1 MKNKTPSPSSSA
13 SSSRRVTP
21 VKVNK
26 PPVKRQLFANNKR
39 ARREHEF
46 QELLRKHANGKNTG
60 RDPFENNPN
69 AFARARAA
77 LGTGN
82 YTKAQR
88 EALKTWSQS
97 SPESWTSGKL
107 KKTNRNINNNI
118 SSVKYPNKATK
129 KRARKLGIPLR
140 YIPNWIE
147 NDVNGANRANTDPE
161 NRDPSIPHTEP
172 YTEANIL
179 KKIANAEKAR
189 AKANANAKA
198 AKAKMPNLKKRAKA
212 LKVSLTKPWRFP
224 MGLPQKKYV
233 YKSVNE
239 LENNIANAEKA
250 KVREERRKQVGERI
264 KKKQAAAKTRAKAK
278 REYEREYE
286 REYGRKP
293 SVNTKKWRNAT
304 RGFILKNKPKPKK
317 KAAPKKKTKAAAP
330 NAQNK
335 RNRAYIAK
343 EVRGIMS
350 RVKKAAAPPKKKAA
364 AAPKKRVAQKGKTK
378 SSYDKNVRAYAKKL
392 GIKISYRVPRKEGQ
406 KKASGLFY
414 TTNNLEKKIRNRLA
428 EQGNVANIA
437 NIRAR
442 IKGNNLTPGNKNYI
456 AKEVKGIMN
465 RVIAKG
471 TAKSKKRKA
480 AAPTANTRKPK
491 RVNPAMNIV
500 AGMKKNSEKKKAEEK
515 RFLERL
521 QQKQY
526 EQYKKQQSN
535 LQKKHVNS
543 ALRHEFGNN
552 VNMVRGL
559 NQYGSAAPWR
569 HDGIWRQVFPR

>member
-97 SPESWTSGKL
+97 SPESWASGKL

-129 KRARKLGIPLR
+129 KRARKLGIKLR

-147 NDVNGANRANTDPE
+147 NDVNGANRANTDPA

-212 LKVSLTKPWRFP
+212 LKVSLTKPWRVP

-250 KVREERRKQVGERI
+250 KVREERRKRFEKR
-264 KKKQAAAKTRAKAK
+264 KKNEKAAAKARAKAK
-278 REYEREYE
+278 REYE
-286 REYGRKP
+286 KMN
-293 SVNTKKWRNAT
+293 STKKWRNAT

-350 RVKKAAAPPKKKAA
+350 RVKKAAAPPKKKKAA

-392 GIKISYRVPRKEGQ
+392 GIKISYRVQQKEGQ
-406 KKASGLFY
+406 NRASGRFFK
-414 TTNNLEKKIRNRLA
+414 TNNLEKKIRNRLA

-471 TAKSKKRKA
+471 TATSKKRKA
-480 AAPTANTRKPK
+480 APATANTRKPK

-500 AGMKKNSEKKKAEEK
+500 AGMKKNSEKKKEEEK
-515 RFLERL
+515 RRLKRL
-521 QQKQY
+521 QQKLH
-526 EQYKKQQSN
+526 EQYMREKSKKEKIN
-535 LQKKHVNS
+535 VNS
-543 ALRHEFGNN
+543 ALRHEFGKNA
-552 VNMVRGL
+552 NMVRGM
-559 NQYGSAAPWR
+559 NQYGSA
-569 HDGIWRQVFPR
+569 IPR

>member
-1 MKNKTPSPSSSA
+1 MKNKTPSPSSA

-26 PPVKRQLFANNKR
+26 PPVKRQLFESANNKR
-39 ARREHEF
+39 RRKEREF
-46 QELLRKHANGKNTG
+46 QELLRRHANGKNTG

-88 EALKTWSQS
+88 KALKTLSQS
-97 SPESWTSGKL
+97 SPESWASGKL

-129 KRARKLGIPLR
+129 KRARKLGIKLR

-147 NDVNGANRANTDPE
+147 NDVNGANRANTDPA

-250 KVREERRKQVGERI
+250 KVREERRKRFEKR
-264 KKKQAAAKTRAKAK
+264 KKNEKAAAKARAKAK
-278 REYEREYE
+278 REYE
-286 REYGRKP
+286 KMN
-293 SVNTKKWRNAT
+293 STKKWRNAT

-350 RVKKAAAPPKKKAA
+350 RVKKAAAPPKKKKAA

-392 GIKISYRVPRKEGQ
+392 GIKLSYRVQQKEGQ
-406 KKASGLFY
+406 NRASGRFFK
-414 TTNNLEKKIRNRLA
+414 TNNLEKKIRNRLA

-471 TAKSKKRKA
+471 TATSKKRK

-491 RVNPAMNIV
+491 RVTPAMNIV
-500 AGMKKNSEKKKAEEK
+500 AGMKKNSEKKKEEEK
-515 RFLERL
+515 RFLKRL
-521 QQKQY
+521 QQKLH
-526 EQYKKQQSN
+526 EQYMREKSKKEKIN
-535 LQKKHVNS
+535 VNS
-543 ALRHEFGNN
+543 ALRHEFGKNA
-552 VNMVRGL
+552 NMVRGL
-559 NQYGSAAPWR
+559 NQYGSA
-569 HDGIWRQVFPR
+569 IPR

>member
-26 PPVKRQLFANNKR
+26 KPPVKRQLFETANNKR
-39 ARREHEF
+39 RRKEREF
-46 QELLRKHANGKNTG
+46 QELLRKHANGKNIG
-60 RDPFENNPN
+60 RDPFEKNPN

-88 EALKTWSQS
+88 EALKTLSQS
-97 SPESWTSGKL
+97 SPESWASGKL

-140 YIPNWIE
+140 YTPNWIE
-147 NDVNGANRANTDPE
+147 NDVNGVDAKDDP
-161 NRDPSIPHTEP
+161 RTEP

-179 KKIANAEKAR
+179 KKIANAEKAM
-189 AKANANAKA
+189 AKAKANAKA

-212 LKVSLTKPWRFP
+212 LKVSLTKPWRVP

-250 KVREERRKQVGERI
+250 KVREERRKRFEQR
-264 KKKQAAAKTRAKAK
+264 KKNEKAAAKARAKAK
-278 REYEREYE
+278 REYE
-286 REYGRKP
+286 KMN
-293 SVNTKKWRNAT
+293 STKKWRNAT

-317 KAAPKKKTKAAAP
+317 KAPPKKKT
-330 NAQNK
+330 
-335 RNRAYIAK
+335 
-343 EVRGIMS
+343 
-350 RVKKAAAPPKKKAA
+350 KAA

-471 TAKSKKRKA
+471 TANSKKRKA
-480 AAPTANTRKPK
+480 APATANTRKPK

-500 AGMKKNSEKKKAEEK
+500 AGMKKNSEKKKEEEK
-515 RFLERL
+515 RRLKRL
-521 QQKQY
+521 QQQLH
-526 EQYKKQQSN
+526 EQYMREKSKKEKIN
-535 LQKKHVNS
+535 VNS
-543 ALRHEFGNN
+543 ALRHEFGKNA
-552 VNMVRGL
+552 NMVRGL
-559 NQYGSAAPWR
+559 NQYGSA
-569 HDGIWRQVFPR
+569 IPR

>member
-129 KRARKLGIPLR
+129 KRARKLGIKLR

-147 NDVNGANRANTDPE
+147 NDVNGANRANTDPA

-250 KVREERRKQVGERI
+250 KVREERRKRFEKR
-264 KKKQAAAKTRAKAK
+264 KKNEKAAAKARAKAK
-278 REYEREYE
+278 REYE
-286 REYGRKP
+286 KMN
-293 SVNTKKWRNAT
+293 STKKWRNAT
-304 RGFILKNKPKPKK
+304 RGFILKYKPKPKK
-317 KAAPKKKTKAAAP
+317 KAKAAAP

-350 RVKKAAAPPKKKAA
+350 RVKKAAAPPKKKKAA

-471 TAKSKKRKA
+471 TATSKKRKA
-480 AAPTANTRKPK
+480 APATANTRQPK

>member
-1 MKNKTPSPSSSA
+1 MKNKTPSPSSA

-26 PPVKRQLFANNKR
+26 PVKRQLFVNNKR

-69 AFARARAA
+69 AFARARAG

-88 EALKTWSQS
+88 KALKTWSKS
-97 SPESWTSGKL
+97 SPEGWRSGKL

-118 SSVKYPNKATK
+118 SNVKYPKKATK
-129 KRARKLGIPLR
+129 KRARKLGIKLR

-147 NDVNGANRANTDPE
+147 NYVNANNANDDPL
-161 NRDPSIPHTEP
+161 TEP

-179 KKIANAEKAR
+179 KKIANAEKA
-189 AKANANAKA
+189 KAN

-224 MGLPQKKYV
+224 MGGTPKKRV
-233 YKSVNE
+233 AKSAKE
-239 LENNIANAEKA
+239 LEYNIANAEKA
-250 KVREERRKQVGERI
+250 KVREERRKSFEQR
-264 KKKQAAAKTRAKAK
+264 KKNEKDAAKARAKA
-278 REYEREYE
+278 EREYE
-286 REYGRKP
+286 KLESTKLARRANRKFFSP
-293 SVNTKKWRNAT
+293 KKKAVA
-304 RGFILKNKPKPKK
+304 PKK
-317 KAAPKKKTKAAAP
+317 KAAPPKKKAAAP

-335 RNRAYIAK
+335 RNRAYVAK

-350 RVKKAAAPPKKKAA
+350 RVIKAAAPPKKKKAA
-364 AAPKKRVAQKGKTK
+364 AAPKKRVAQKGK
-378 SSYDKNVRAYAKKL
+378 SYDKQVRAYAKKL

-414 TTNNLEKKIRNRLA
+414 TTNNLEQKIRNRLA
-428 EQGNVANIA
+428 KQGNKANIA

-442 IKGNNLTPGNKNYI
+442 IKGSNNYI

-465 RVIAKG
+465 RVVAKGNKKYIAREVKGIMNRVVAKG
-471 TAKSKKRKA
+471 TAAESKKRKA
-480 AAPTANTRKPK
+480 TTTANTRKPK
-491 RVNPAMNIV
+491 KVNPAMNIV

-515 RFLERL
+515 RAQKRL
-521 QQKQY
+521 QQKLY
-526 EQYKKQQSN
+526 EQYMREKSKKEKIN
-535 LQKKHVNS
+535 VNS
-543 ALRHEFGNN
+543 RVRHEFGNN
-552 VNMVRGL
+552 ANMVRGL
-559 NQYGSAAPWR
+559 NQYGSAIR
-569 HDGIWRQVFPR
+569 R

>member
-1 MKNKTPSPSSSA
+1 
-13 SSSRRVTP
+13 
-21 VKVNK
+21 
-26 PPVKRQLFANNKR
+26 
-39 ARREHEF
+39 
-46 QELLRKHANGKNTG
+46 TG

-69 AFARARAA
+69 AFARARAG
-77 LGTGN
+77 LGTGK

-88 EALKTWSQS
+88 ESLKNINS
-97 SPESWTSGKL
+97 SPNNALFAGRLNKNN
-107 KKTNRNINNNI
+107 KKNAN
-118 SSVKYPNKATK
+118 VKYPNSATK
-129 KRARKLGIPLR
+129 KRARKLGISLT
-140 YIPNWIE
+140 YTPNWIE
-147 NDVNGANRANTDPE
+147 NGGGE
-161 NRDPSIPHTEP
+161 NNY

-250 KVREERRKQVGERI
+250 KVREERRKRFEKR
-264 KKKQAAAKTRAKAK
+264 KKNEKAAAKARAKAK
-278 REYEREYE
+278 REYE
-286 REYGRKP
+286 KMN
-293 SVNTKKWRNAT
+293 STKKWRNAT

-317 KAAPKKKTKAAAP
+317 KAKAAAP

-350 RVKKAAAPPKKKAA
+350 RVVKKAAAPPKKKKAA

-471 TAKSKKRKA
+471 TATSKKRKA
-480 AAPTANTRKPK
+480 APATANTRQPK
-491 RVNPAMNIV
+491 R
-500 AGMKKNSEKKKAEEK
+500 
-515 RFLERL
+515 
-521 QQKQY
+521 
-526 EQYKKQQSN
+526 
-535 LQKKHVNS
+535 
-543 ALRHEFGNN
+543 
-552 VNMVRGL
+552 
-559 NQYGSAAPWR
+559 
-569 HDGIWRQVFPR
+569 

>member
-1 MKNKTPSPSSSA
+1 MKNKTPSPSSA

-26 PPVKRQLFANNKR
+26 PVKRQLFVNNKR

-46 QELLRKHANGKNTG
+46 QELLHKHANGKNTG

-69 AFARARAA
+69 AFARARAG

-88 EALKTWSQS
+88 KALKTWSKS
-97 SPESWTSGKL
+97 SPEGWRSGKL

-118 SSVKYPNKATK
+118 SNVKYPKKATK
-129 KRARKLGIPLR
+129 KRARKLGIKLR

-147 NDVNGANRANTDPE
+147 NYVNANNANDDPL
-161 NRDPSIPHTEP
+161 TEP

-179 KKIANAEKAR
+179 KKIANAEKA
-189 AKANANAKA
+189 KAN

-224 MGLPQKKYV
+224 MGGTPKKRV
-233 YKSVNE
+233 AKSAKE
-239 LENNIANAEKA
+239 LEYNIANAEKA
-250 KVREERRKQVGERI
+250 KVREERRKSFEQR
-264 KKKQAAAKTRAKAK
+264 KKNEKDAAKARAKA
-278 REYEREYE
+278 EREYE
-286 REYGRKP
+286 KLESTKLARRANRKFFSP
-293 SVNTKKWRNAT
+293 KKKAVA
-304 RGFILKNKPKPKK
+304 PKK
-317 KAAPKKKTKAAAP
+317 KAAPPKKKAAAP

-335 RNRAYIAK
+335 RNRAYVAK

-350 RVKKAAAPPKKKAA
+350 RVIKAAAPPKKKKAA
-364 AAPKKRVAQKGKTK
+364 AAPKKRVAQKGK
-378 SSYDKNVRAYAKKL
+378 SYDKQVRAYAKKL

-414 TTNNLEKKIRNRLA
+414 TTNNLEQKIRNRLA
-428 EQGNVANIA
+428 EQGNKANIA

-442 IKGNNLTPGNKNYI
+442 IKGNNNYI

-465 RVIAKG
+465 RVVAKG
-471 TAKSKKRKA
+471 TAAESKKRKA
-480 AAPTANTRKPK
+480 TTTANTRKPK

-515 RFLERL
+515 RAQKRL
-521 QQKQY
+521 QQKLY
-526 EQYKKQQSN
+526 EQYMREKSKKEKIN
-535 LQKKHVNS
+535 VNS
-543 ALRHEFGNN
+543 RVRHEFGNN
-552 VNMVRGL
+552 ANMVRGL
-559 NQYGSAAPWR
+559 NQYGSALR
-569 HDGIWRQVFPR
+569 R

>member
-26 PPVKRQLFANNKR
+26 KPPVKRQLFETANNKR
-39 ARREHEF
+39 RRKEREF
-46 QELLRKHANGKNTG
+46 QELLRRHANGKNTG
-60 RDPFENNPN
+60 DPFENNPN

-77 LGTGN
+77 LGTGK

-88 EALKTWSQS
+88 ESLKNINS
-97 SPESWTSGKL
+97 SPNNALFAGRLNKN
-107 KKTNRNINNNI
+107 KKNAN
-118 SSVKYPNKATK
+118 VKYPNSATK
-129 KRARKLGIPLR
+129 KRARKLGISLT
-140 YIPNWIE
+140 YTPNWIE
-147 NDVNGANRANTDPE
+147 NGGGE
-161 NRDPSIPHTEP
+161 NNY

-179 KKIANAEKAR
+179 KKIANAEK
-189 AKANANAKA
+189 
-198 AKAKMPNLKKRAKA
+198 MSNLKKRAKA
-212 LKVSLTKPWRFP
+212 LKVSLTKTPTMELMKTLNPTWRFP
-224 MGLPQKKYV
+224 MAIPNV
-233 YKSVNE
+233 AKSAKE

-250 KVREERRKQVGERI
+250 KVREERRKRFEKR
-264 KKKQAAAKTRAKAK
+264 KKNEKAAAKARAKAK
-278 REYEREYE
+278 REYE
-286 REYGRKP
+286 KMN
-293 SVNTKKWRNAT
+293 STKKWRNAT

-471 TAKSKKRKA
+471 TAAKSKKRKA
-480 AAPTANTRKPK
+480 TATANTRNKPK
-491 RVNPAMNIV
+491 RVNPAINIV
-500 AGMKKNSEKKKAEEK
+500 AGMKKNSEKKKEEEK
-515 RFLERL
+515 RRLKRL
-521 QQKQY
+521 QQKLH
-526 EQYKKQQSN
+526 EQYMREKSKKEKIN
-535 LQKKHVNS
+535 VNS
-543 ALRHEFGNN
+543 ALRHEFGKNA
-552 VNMVRGL
+552 NMVRGM
-559 NQYGSAAPWR
+559 NQYGSA
-569 HDGIWRQVFPR
+569 IPR